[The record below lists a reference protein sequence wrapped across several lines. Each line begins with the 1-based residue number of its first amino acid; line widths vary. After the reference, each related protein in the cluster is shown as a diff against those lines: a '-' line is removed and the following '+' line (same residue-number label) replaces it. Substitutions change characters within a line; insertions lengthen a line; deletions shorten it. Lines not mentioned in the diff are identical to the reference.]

1 MSIALF
7 DQTAKAMS
15 KRLALNYST
24 SFSLGI
30 RLLSNDYRWAVFAVY
45 GLVRVADEIVD
56 TFHGYD
62 KKRLL
67 AEFQVQTYQAIEEGI
82 STNPVLHAFQLA
94 ANQYGIGRDL
104 IEPFFQSMEA
114 DLYATSHNESSYN
127 EYIYGSAEVVGLM
140 CLRIFCKGDQSLYDA
155 LLPYA
160 RSLGAA
166 FQKVNFLRDIRSDVD
181 ERGRVYFPGV
191 DFSRFSDQDK
201 MAIIQ
206 DVKKDF
212 DHAYE
217 GIVKLPV
224 GCRLGVYT
232 AYVYYLKL
240 LEKIERST
248 AMEILESRIRIP
260 NSQKLYLLAESVI
273 RDKVMHGGRALS

>member
-1 MSIALF
+1 MSIKLF
-7 DQTAKAMS
+7 DETSIAMS
-15 KRLALNYST
+15 RKLALNYST

-30 RLLSNDYRWAVFAVY
+30 RLLSKDSRWAVFSIY

-56 TFHGYD
+56 TFHGYN
-62 KKRLL
+62 KEKMLL
-67 AEFQVQTYQAIEEGI
+67 DFKAQTYQAMEEGI

-94 ANQYGIGRDL
+94 ANQFGIGKDL
-104 IEPFFQSMEA
+104 IEPFFKSMEE
-114 DLYATSHNESSYN
+114 DLDTSEHSAESYS

-140 CLRIFCKGDQSLYDA
+140 CLRVFCNGDDDQYNHLV
-155 LLPYA
+155 PFA

-191 DFSRFSDQDK
+191 DFNKFTDADK
-201 MAIIQ
+201 YEIIQ

-212 DHAYE
+212 SHAYK
-217 GIVKLPV
+217 GIVQLPV

-232 AYVYYLKL
+232 AYIYYLKL
-240 LEKIERST
+240 LEKIERTT
-248 AMEILESRIRIP
+248 AVDILESRIRIP
-260 NSQKLYLLAESVI
+260 NSQKIALLAQSFVKEKWMS
-273 RDKVMHGGRALS
+273 A

>member
-1 MSIALF
+1 MSIKLF
-7 DQTAKAMS
+7 DETSIAMS
-15 KRLALNYST
+15 RKLALNYST

-30 RLLSNDYRWAVFAVY
+30 RLLSKDSRWAVFSIY

-56 TFHGYD
+56 TFHGYN
-62 KKRLL
+62 KEKMLL
-67 AEFQVQTYQAIEEGI
+67 DFKAQTYQAMEEGI

-94 ANQYGIGRDL
+94 ANQFGIGKDL
-104 IEPFFQSMEA
+104 IEPFFKSMEE
-114 DLYATSHNESSYN
+114 DLDTSEHSAESYS

-140 CLRIFCKGDQSLYDA
+140 CLRVFCSGDDDQYNHLV
-155 LLPYA
+155 PFA

-191 DFSRFSDQDK
+191 DFNYFTDADK
-201 MAIIQ
+201 YEIIQ

-212 DHAYE
+212 SHAYK
-217 GIVKLPV
+217 GIVQLPV

-232 AYVYYLKL
+232 AYIYYLKL
-240 LEKIERST
+240 LEKIERTT
-248 AMEILESRIRIP
+248 AVDILESRIRIP
-260 NSQKLYLLAESVI
+260 NSQKIALLAQSFVKEKWMS
-273 RDKVMHGGRALS
+273 A

>member
-1 MSIALF
+1 MSIKLF
-7 DQTAKAMS
+7 DDTSIAMS
-15 KRLALNYST
+15 RKLALNYST

-30 RLLSNDYRWAVFAVY
+30 RLLSKDSRWAVFSIY

-56 TFHGYD
+56 TFHGYN
-62 KKRLL
+62 KEKMLL
-67 AEFQVQTYQAIEEGI
+67 DFKAQTYQAMEDGI

-94 ANQYGIGRDL
+94 ANQFGIGKDL
-104 IEPFFQSMEA
+104 IEPFFQSMEE
-114 DLYATSHNESSYN
+114 DLDTSAHNAESYS

-140 CLRIFCKGDQSLYDA
+140 CLKVFCNGDDA
-155 LLPYA
+155 QYNHLVPFA

-191 DFSRFSDQDK
+191 DFNHFTDADK
-201 MAIIQ
+201 YEIIQ

-212 DHAYE
+212 SHAYK
-217 GIVKLPV
+217 GIVQLPV

-232 AYVYYLKL
+232 AYIYYLKL
-240 LEKIERST
+240 LEKIERTT
-248 AMEILESRIRIP
+248 AVDILESRIRIP
-260 NSQKLYLLAESVI
+260 NSQKIALLAQSFVKE
-273 RDKVMHGGRALS
+273 KWMGA

>member
-1 MSIALF
+1 MSIKLF
-7 DQTAKAMS
+7 DETSIAMS
-15 KRLALNYST
+15 RKLALNYST

-30 RLLSNDYRWAVFAVY
+30 RLLSKDSRWAVFSIY

-56 TFHGYD
+56 TFHGYN
-62 KKRLL
+62 KERMLL
-67 AEFQVQTYQAIEEGI
+67 DFKAQTYQAMEEGI

-94 ANQYGIGRDL
+94 ANQFGIGKDL
-104 IEPFFQSMEA
+104 IEPFFKSMEE
-114 DLYATSHNESSYN
+114 DLDTSEHSAESYS

-140 CLRIFCKGDQSLYDA
+140 CLRVFCNGDDEQYNHLV
-155 LLPYA
+155 PFA

-191 DFSRFSDQDK
+191 DFNKFTDADK
-201 MAIIQ
+201 YEIIQ

-212 DHAYE
+212 SHAYK
-217 GIVKLPV
+217 GIVQLPV

-232 AYVYYLKL
+232 AYIYYLKL
-240 LEKIERST
+240 LEKIERTT
-248 AMEILESRIRIP
+248 AGDILESRIRIP
-260 NSQKLYLLAESVI
+260 NSQKIALLAQSFVKEKWMS
-273 RDKVMHGGRALS
+273 A

>member
-1 MSIALF
+1 MSR
-7 DQTAKAMS
+7 K
-15 KRLALNYST
+15 LALNYST

-30 RLLSNDYRWAVFAVY
+30 RLLSKDSRWAVFSIY

-56 TFHGYD
+56 TFHGYN
-62 KKRLL
+62 KEKMLL
-67 AEFQVQTYQAIEEGI
+67 DFKAQTYQAMEDGI

-94 ANQYGIGRDL
+94 ANQFGIGKDL
-104 IEPFFQSMEA
+104 IEPFFQSMEE
-114 DLYATSHNESSYN
+114 DLDTSAHSAESYS

-140 CLRIFCKGDQSLYDA
+140 CLKVFCNGDDA
-155 LLPYA
+155 QYNHLVQFA

-191 DFSRFSDQDK
+191 DFNHFTDADK
-201 MAIIQ
+201 YEIIQ

-212 DHAYE
+212 SHAYK
-217 GIVKLPV
+217 GIVQLPV

-232 AYVYYLKL
+232 AYIYYLKL
-240 LEKIERST
+240 LEKIERTT
-248 AMEILESRIRIP
+248 AVDILESRIRIP
-260 NSQKLYLLAESVI
+260 NSQKIALLAQSFVKE
-273 RDKVMHGGRALS
+273 KWMGA

>member
-1 MSIALF
+1 MSIKMF
-7 DQTAKAMS
+7 DDTSIAMS
-15 KRLALNYST
+15 RKLALNYST

-30 RLLSNDYRWAVFAVY
+30 RLLSKDSRWAVFSIY

-56 TFHGYD
+56 TFHGYN
-62 KKRLL
+62 KEKMLL
-67 AEFQVQTYQAIEEGI
+67 DFKAQTYQAMEEGI

-94 ANQYGIGRDL
+94 ANQFGIGKDL
-104 IEPFFQSMEA
+104 IEPFFQSMEE
-114 DLYATSHNESSYN
+114 DLDTSAHNAESYS

-140 CLRIFCKGDQSLYDA
+140 CLKVFCSGGDTQYNHLV
-155 LLPYA
+155 PFA

-191 DFSRFSDQDK
+191 DFNHFTDADK
-201 MAIIQ
+201 YEIIQ

-212 DHAYE
+212 SHAYK
-217 GIVKLPV
+217 GIVQLPV

-232 AYVYYLKL
+232 AYIYYLKL
-240 LEKIERST
+240 LEKIERTT
-248 AMEILESRIRIP
+248 AVDILESRIRIP
-260 NSQKLYLLAESVI
+260 NSQKIALLAQSFVKE
-273 RDKVMHGGRALS
+273 KWMGA

>member
-1 MSIALF
+1 MSIKLF
-7 DQTAKAMS
+7 DETSIAMS
-15 KRLALNYST
+15 RKLALNYST

-30 RLLSNDYRWAVFAVY
+30 RLLSKDSRWAVFSIY

-56 TFHGYD
+56 TFHGYN
-62 KKRLL
+62 KEKMLL
-67 AEFQVQTYQAIEEGI
+67 DFKAQTYQAMEEGI

-94 ANQYGIGRDL
+94 ANQFGIGKDL
-104 IEPFFQSMEA
+104 IEPFFKSMEE
-114 DLYATSHNESSYN
+114 DLDTSEHNAESYS

-140 CLRIFCKGDQSLYDA
+140 CLRVFCSGDDDQYNHLV
-155 LLPYA
+155 PFA

-191 DFSRFSDQDK
+191 DFNKFTDADK
-201 MAIIQ
+201 YEIIQ

-212 DHAYE
+212 SHAYK
-217 GIVKLPV
+217 GIVQLPV

-232 AYVYYLKL
+232 AYIYYLKL
-240 LEKIERST
+240 LEKIERTT
-248 AMEILESRIRIP
+248 AVDILESRIRIP
-260 NSQKLYLLAESVI
+260 NSQKIALLAQSFVKEKWMS
-273 RDKVMHGGRALS
+273 A